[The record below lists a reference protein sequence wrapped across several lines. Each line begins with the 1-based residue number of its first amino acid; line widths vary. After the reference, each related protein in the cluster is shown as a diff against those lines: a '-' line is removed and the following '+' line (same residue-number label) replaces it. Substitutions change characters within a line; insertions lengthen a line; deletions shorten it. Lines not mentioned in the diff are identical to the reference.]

1 MQKKESTKSVPVTH
15 ARGGGGRSPVRREKT
30 KSERP
35 IKKRQHSQHS
45 SGRDKL
51 QVLPDSGGVSEC
63 DEQKQLGTRT
73 D

>member
-15 ARGGGGRSPVRREKT
+15 ARGGGGSLLRREKT

-35 IKKRQHSQHS
+35 IKKRQRSQHS

>member
-15 ARGGGGRSPVRREKT
+15 AGGGGSLVRREKT

-35 IKKRQHSQHS
+35 IKKRQRSQHS

-51 QVLPDSGGVSEC
+51 QVLPDSGGASKC
-63 DEQKQLGTRT
+63 DEQKQLGPGT

>member
-15 ARGGGGRSPVRREKT
+15 ARGGGRSPVRREKT

-51 QVLPDSGGVSEC
+51 QVLPDSGGASKC
-63 DEQKQLGTRT
+63 DEQKQLGPGT